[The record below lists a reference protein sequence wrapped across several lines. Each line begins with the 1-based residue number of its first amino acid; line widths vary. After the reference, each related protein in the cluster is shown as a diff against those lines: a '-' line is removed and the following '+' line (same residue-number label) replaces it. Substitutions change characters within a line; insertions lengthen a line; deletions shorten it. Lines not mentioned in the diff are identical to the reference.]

1 MIAGLEELPQLPDV
15 PPQLV
20 GVGRGVGAVGLTG
33 SQVQIKTG
41 SGQPRSRKIAELE
54 ELSTIR
60 RQHNVRRQRFSLI
73 KDMPV

>member
-33 SQVQIKTG
+33 SQVQIMTG
-41 SGQPRSRKIAELE
+41 YGQPRSRKVAKLE
-54 ELSTIR
+54 ELSTSDV
-60 RQHNVRRQRFSLI
+60 NTTLDGSAF
-73 KDMPV
+73 P